1 MKEENKNV
9 DCDYSLSSP
18 QQHHHLLDSK
28 MVNLEEDGEDV
39 VDGGGGGVKVNP
51 PFKRGFSLD
60 SSMLQSVQLQHQQ
73 QQQEIKRL
81 PLLQKSVDEGD
92 ICKW

>member
-18 QQHHHLLDSK
+18 HHHHLLDSK
-28 MVNLEEDGEDV
+28 MVNLEEEEEENV
-39 VDGGGGGVKVNP
+39 VDGGGGGVKMNP

-73 QQQEIKRL
+73 QQEEIKRL